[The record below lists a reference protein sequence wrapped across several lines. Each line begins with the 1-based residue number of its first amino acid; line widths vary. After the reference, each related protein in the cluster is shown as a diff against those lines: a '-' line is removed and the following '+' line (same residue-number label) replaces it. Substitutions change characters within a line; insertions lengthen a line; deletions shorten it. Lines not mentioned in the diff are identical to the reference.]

1 MNKKQIKDKLQT
13 SLNNS
18 IPDKFDEILLK
29 CEKQKGKIIMNE
41 VKNENQQSKK
51 EKRSI
56 GLIPK
61 LSLTFAVV
69 LVALGITYF
78 GYNTSY
84 KVDSIVALDVNP
96 SIELKVSK
104 NEKVIEANAKNTEAQ
119 EILENM
125 DLEKTDIDVALN
137 AIIGSMVTHGYI
149 DELANSILLTVEN
162 DNSAKGEELRQ
173 RLVNQINQILGNDK
187 INGSIL
193 SQNIQEADAKAK
205 NLAEKYSIS
214 VGKANLILD
223 ILASN
228 SLLKEEDLVGL
239 SINELNV
246 LSEEQINHLSDVNKE
261 GTASTKSYIGKEKA
275 KQISLNHAG
284 VSNPY
289 NTEVEFDA
297 DDGLIVY
304 EVEFYTSSREYEYE
318 IDAKTGK
325 IIYTNY
331 ERNEHSNSYS
341 NNNNQNS
348 SSNQNTYSN
357 SSTNSNI
364 SSNYISSSRAKQIA
378 LNHAGANANNVTMFH
393 IELDREDN
401 EYQVEFIY
409 NSREYDYEINATT
422 GKIIDYDSER
432 IDYD

>member
-1 MNKKQIKDKLQT
+1 MNKKQIKNRLQT

-29 CEKQKGKIIMNE
+29 CEKKKGKIIMNE
-41 VKNENQQSKK
+41 VKNEKQQLKK
-51 EKRSI
+51 EKRNI

-69 LVALGITYF
+69 LVVLGITYF

-104 NEKVIEANAKNTEAQ
+104 NEKVIEANAKNDEAQ

-162 DNSAKGEELRQ
+162 DDSVKGEQLRQ

-214 VGKANLILD
+214 IGKANLILD
-223 ILASN
+223 ILESN

-246 LSEEQINHLSDVNKE
+246 LSEEQINHLSNVNKE

-275 KQISLNHAG
+275 KQIALDHAG

-304 EVEFYTSSREYEYE
+304 EVEFDTSSREYEYE
-318 IDAKTGK
+318 IDATTGK

-331 ERNEHSNSYS
+331 EKNDNNYS
-341 NNNNQNS
+341 NNNYQNSNSNNSSTSSS
-348 SSNQNTYSN
+348 SSNN
-357 SSTNSNI
+357 SSN
-364 SSNYISSSRAKQIA
+364 SNYISSSKAKQIA
-378 LNHAGANANNVTMFH
+378 LNHVGATTSTASRIEV
-393 IELDREDN
+393 ELDREDN

-422 GKIIDYDSER
+422 GKIIDFDSER
-432 IDYD
+432 IDND